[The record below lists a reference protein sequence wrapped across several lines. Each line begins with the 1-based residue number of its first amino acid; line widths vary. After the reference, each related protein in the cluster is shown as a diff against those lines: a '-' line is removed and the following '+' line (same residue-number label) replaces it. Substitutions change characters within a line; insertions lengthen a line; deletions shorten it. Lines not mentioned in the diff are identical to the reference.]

1 MRRLVALALL
11 VAPAALALLAAPAA
25 RTQPAPGI
33 TPWPETALHLSDTA
47 EVARAPDEVVAVLR
61 AEARGGS
68 AAAVQEAVNRTMAQA
83 IARAA
88 AVPGVSATT
97 GGYWTTRV
105 QDGGSWQ
112 ASQQLTLRSG
122 NGAAL
127 LELAGALQQQ
137 GLMLGGLNWTLRR
150 DTQRVAREE
159 AAQLALDAI
168 RRRADAVA
176 AQLGMVV
183 VGLREVRI
191 DAPDRGPRPMMAM
204 AAARTASA
212 APPVAVA
219 EDIQVAATVEAVA
232 ILRPR

>member
-1 MRRLVALALL
+1 MRRLAALALL

-25 RTQPAPGI
+25 HAQPAPGI
-33 TPWPETALHLSDTA
+33 TPLPETALHLAETA

-68 AAAVQEAVNRTMAQA
+68 AATVQEAVNRAMAQA
-83 IARAA
+83 LARAA

-137 GLMLGGLNWTLRR
+137 GLALGSLNWTLRR
-150 DTQRVAREE
+150 DTQRAAREE
-159 AAQLALDAI
+159 ASQLALDAI

-176 AQLGMVV
+176 AQLGLVV

-204 AAARTASA
+204 AAARANGA

>member
-1 MRRLVALALL
+1 MRRL
-11 VAPAALALLAAPAA
+11 AALALLAAPAA
-25 RTQPAPGI
+25 LALLAGPAARSQPAPGI
-33 TPWPETALHLSDTA
+33 TPWPETALHLSETA

-61 AEARGGS
+61 AEARGAS
-68 AAAVQEAVNRTMAQA
+68 AAAVQEAVNRAMAQA
-83 IARAA
+83 AARAA
-88 AVPGVSATT
+88 TVPGVSAAT

-105 QDGGSWQ
+105 QDGGTWQ

-127 LELAGALQQQ
+127 LELTGALQQQ
-137 GLMLGGLNWTLRR
+137 GLTLGGLNWTLRR
-150 DTQRVAREE
+150 DTQRAAREE

-176 AQLGMVV
+176 AQLGLVV

-204 AAARTASA
+204 AAARANGA
-212 APPVAVA
+212 PPPVAVA

>member
-33 TPWPETALHLSDTA
+33 TPWPETALHLSETA

-68 AAAVQEAVNRTMAQA
+68 AAAVQDAVNRTMAQA

-97 GGYWTTRV
+97 GGYSTTRV
-105 QDGGSWQ
+105 QDGGTWQ

-127 LELAGALQQQ
+127 LDLAGALQQQ
-137 GLMLGGLNWTLRR
+137 GLTLGGLNWTLRR

>member
-1 MRRLVALALL
+1 LL
-11 VAPAALALLAAPAA
+11 VAPSA
-25 RTQPAPGI
+25 RTQPVPGI
-33 TPWPETALHLSDTA
+33 TPWPETALHLSETA

-61 AEARGGS
+61 AEARGAS
-68 AAAVQEAVNRTMAQA
+68 AAAVQEAVNRAMAQA
-83 IARAA
+83 IACAA
-88 AVPGVSATT
+88 AVPGVSAAT

-105 QDGGSWQ
+105 QDGGTWQ

-137 GLMLGGLNWTLRR
+137 GLTLGGLNWTLRR

-159 AAQLALDAI
+159 AAQLALDALG
-168 RRRADAVA
+168 RRADAVA
-176 AQLGMVV
+176 AQLGLVV

-191 DAPDRGPRPMMAM
+191 DSPDRGPRPMMAM
-204 AAARTASA
+204 AAARAASA

>member
-11 VAPAALALLAAPAA
+11 AAPGALALLAAPAA

-33 TPWPETALHLSDTA
+33 TPWPETALHLSETA

-68 AAAVQEAVNRTMAQA
+68 AAAVQDTVNRAMAQA
-83 IARAA
+83 VARAA
-88 AVPGVSATT
+88 AVPGVNATT

-105 QDGGSWQ
+105 QDGGTWQ

-122 NGAAL
+122 NAAVL
-127 LELAGALQQQ
+127 LDLTSTLQQQ
-137 GLMLGGLNWTLRR
+137 GLTLGGLNWTLRR
-150 DTQRVAREE
+150 ETQRVAREE

-176 AQLGMVV
+176 AQLGLIV

-204 AAARTASA
+204 AAARPAGA

>member
-1 MRRLVALALL
+1 MRRLVALALIA
-11 VAPAALALLAAPAA
+11 APAALALLAAPAA
-25 RTQPAPGI
+25 RTQPTPGI
-33 TPWPETALHLSDTA
+33 TPWPETALHLSETA

-61 AEARGGS
+61 AEARGAS
-68 AAAVQEAVNRTMAQA
+68 AAAVQEAVNRAMAQA
-83 IARAA
+83 VARAA
-88 AVPGVSATT
+88 AVQGVTATT

-105 QDGGSWQ
+105 QDGGTWQ

-127 LELAGALQQQ
+127 LELTGTLQQQ
-137 GLMLGGLNWTLRR
+137 GLTLGGLNWTLRR

-176 AQLGMVV
+176 AQLGLVV

-204 AAARTASA
+204 AAARAASA